1 MSNTS
6 PLLEI
11 EKINTYYGDA
21 HVLHDVSAQVQ
32 RDEIV
37 GLLGRNG
44 AGKTTTLKSVIG
56 LQPPQTGRIR
66 FKGEPIQGDDPED
79 IYRRGVGYIAEDRA
93 IFPDLTVRENLLV
106 GLRSGQDPDFEQV
119 FEYFP
124 RLEERLGQKGGTL
137 SGGEQQ
143 MLAIARTVVSN
154 PDLLLIDEPTE
165 GLMPTLV
172 EGISEIVEQ
181 LNEDDHTIFL
191 VEQNIDLVL
200 DIADRV
206 YVVSQGAV
214 RFSGTPEELEND
226 RETIDRHLAV

>member
-1 MSNTS
+1 
-6 PLLEI
+6 LLEI

-21 HVLHDVSAQVQ
+21 HVLHDVSAQVE

-214 RFSGTPEELEND
+214 RFSGTPKELEND

>member
-214 RFSGTPEELEND
+214 RFSGTPKELEND

>member
-21 HVLHDVSAQVQ
+21 HVLHDVSAQVE

>member
-21 HVLHDVSAQVQ
+21 HVLHDVSAQVE

-214 RFSGTPEELEND
+214 RFSGTPKELEND

>member
-1 MSNTS
+1 VSNTS

-21 HVLHDVSAQVQ
+21 HVLHDVSAQVE

>member
-1 MSNTS
+1 MSDVA

-11 EKINTYYGDA
+11 EDINTYYGDA
-21 HVLHDVSAQVQ
+21 HVLHDISAQVE

-56 LQPPQTGRIR
+56 LQPPQTGRIT
-66 FKGEPIQGDDPED
+66 FKGEPIQGDDPEE
-79 IYRRGVGYIAEDRA
+79 IYRRGIGYIAEDRA

-106 GLRSGQDPDFEQV
+106 GLRSGQDPDFDQV

-206 YVVSQGAV
+206 YVVSQGVV

-226 RETIDRHLAV
+226 KETIDRHLAV